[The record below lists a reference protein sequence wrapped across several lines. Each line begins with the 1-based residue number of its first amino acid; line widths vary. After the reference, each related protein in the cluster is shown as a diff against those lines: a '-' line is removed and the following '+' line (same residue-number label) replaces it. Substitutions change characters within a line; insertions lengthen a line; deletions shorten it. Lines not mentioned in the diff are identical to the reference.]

1 MNFSDQTFEALS
13 KYESYFRTAVD
24 ADWCP
29 YPGRDAL
36 IEIHLAVDE
45 HDGRKTTQD
54 YACGQCLLRLVKR
67 CGYMY
72 FADKTERETIAAQAS
87 ALAGTAAALADKEA
101 KTIAAPKKK
110 TSKPRKK

>member
-29 YPGRDAL
+29 YPGVAAL
-36 IEIHLAVDE
+36 KEIHAAVDE
-45 HDGRKTTQD
+45 HDKRQTSQD
-54 YACGQCLLRLVKR
+54 YSCGQCLLRLVKR
-67 CGYMY
+67 CGSLY
-72 FADKTERETIAAQAS
+72 FAATTEREDIAAQAS

-101 KTIAAPKKK
+101 KTIAKKPA
-110 TSKPRKK
+110 KPRKK